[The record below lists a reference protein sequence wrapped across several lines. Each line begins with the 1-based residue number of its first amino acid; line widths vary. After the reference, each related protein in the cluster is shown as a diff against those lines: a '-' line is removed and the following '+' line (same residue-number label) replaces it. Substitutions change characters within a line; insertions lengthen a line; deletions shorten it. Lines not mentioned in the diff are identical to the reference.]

1 MLRRRCSASGA
12 PAAFPFAA
20 AAGPGDIT
28 AADLNNPRFA
38 SLGHGYDDIDPKGIV
53 KRATDDHFYGSDD
66 LFDEEPVFDEGPV
79 FDEEPSIEIDSS
91 SFNNSAPFNYS
102 TYCLSD
108 VDVMTS
114 VTFDDGPVFDE
125 EPIVDDGYQLT
136 VHVCCRFMEGKN
148 TEAIEN
154 AEGVRTTPS
163 VFAFS
168 QKGEQLVGTPADE
181 IFHMVNKG

>member
-1 MLRRRCSASGA
+1 MAVAAAQSDECWSQLQGCLDRLSVHLESIATTKQLTVAQIAATPKLLEQLSVGEPVRLKTARCDADAA
-12 PAAFPFAA
+12 PPAPLLPCPFAA

-38 SLGHGYDDIDPKGIV
+38 SSGHGYDDTDPKGIV

-79 FDEEPSIEIDSS
+79 FDEEPSIEIDSG

-108 VDVMTS
+108 VMTS
-114 VTFDDGPVFDE
+114 ATFDEGPVFDE
-125 EPIVDDGYQLT
+125 EPT
-136 VHVCCRFMEGKN
+136 V
-148 TEAIEN
+148 
-154 AEGVRTTPS
+154 
-163 VFAFS
+163 
-168 QKGEQLVGTPADE
+168 L
-181 IFHMVNKG
+181 